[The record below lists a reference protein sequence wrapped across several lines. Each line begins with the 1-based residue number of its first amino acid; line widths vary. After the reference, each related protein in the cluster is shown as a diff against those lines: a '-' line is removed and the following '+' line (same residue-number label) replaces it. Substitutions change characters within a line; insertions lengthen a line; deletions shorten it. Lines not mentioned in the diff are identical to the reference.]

1 MSTYAFDD
9 NLNKIEVKDK
19 ATQEAKDQDQ
29 DGKISALESGKAD
42 TDHTH
47 SEYATKTEIP
57 DVSGF
62 LPLTGGTLT
71 GSLTIQGESS
81 RGEFTGN
88 LMVGTGI
95 LSSDDAG
102 MMMGYVTQDESKGTM
117 LFIGDK
123 FVFAMG
129 GSNDDASLGSLVDLG
144 DEVFQWG
151 RIYGTT
157 IYQNGE
163 QVASMSDIPNMSNYA
178 TKGEIPD
185 VSGKAN
191 LTGNQ
196 EFKGEIRITRDN
208 ANVPLFVR
216 APNEENA
223 WIGVTNKSGT
233 GYFGVDA
240 DRNPMFMGWETE
252 QIALMSDVP
261 DENTLLK
268 RSGGTMNGE
277 IRFNGG
283 STQGGSKI
291 VLENGTGQ
299 ITNSTTGT
307 LFGFLNANDVAC
319 GEATYNLLM
328 RGKAT
333 RPTYNGNDMALK
345 SDVPDVSNYAT
356 KSDLN
361 SKAGTSVAT
370 TSANGLMSST
380 DKSKLNGVESGA
392 NKTVVDS
399 ALSSTSTNPLQN
411 KVVNQAIYNQS
422 VSLGNQISAK
432 QDKLTAGEGITIE
445 NNVISATGG
454 GSGGG
459 GSSITKIIKSDISGE
474 EFASDIVASKIG
486 DLVMLTQ
493 FGSNHTIQGLG
504 MINMITPRGGFN
516 ISFSGNFV
524 NGTTIGFITDL
535 SYDPE
540 MEMFRVAY
548 TDMTGEMGGV
558 SVSRIDATYTIVRF
572 G

>member
-1 MSTYAFDD
+1 MSTYAFDE

-42 TDHTH
+42 ADHTH
-47 SEYATKTEIP
+47 SEYATKAEIP

-71 GSLTIQGESS
+71 GSLTIQEESS
-81 RGEFTGN
+81 GDNPSGH
-88 LMVGTGI
+88 LGVGTGFF
-95 LSSDDAG
+95 SSSG
-102 MMMGYVTQDESKGTM
+102 TSLMLGYVTQDESQGTI
-117 LFIGDK
+117 LSIGNK
-123 FVFAMG
+123 SLFAMG
-129 GSNDDASLGSLVDLG
+129 VSEDSDLGSLIDLG
-144 DEVFQWG
+144 IDAIPWG
-151 RIYGTT
+151 RIYGAT

-163 QVASMSDIPNMSNYA
+163 QVAVMSDIPNMSNYA

-261 DENTLLK
+261 DENNLLK

-380 DKSKLNGVESGA
+380 DKSKLDGVESGA

-445 NNVISATGG
+445 NNVISANVPNITISFDEPSG
-454 GSGGG
+454 GSNG
-459 GSSITKIIKSDISGE
+459 DIWFKYS
-474 EFASDIVASKIG
+474 
-486 DLVMLTQ
+486 L
-493 FGSNHTIQGLG
+493 
-504 MINMITPRGGFN
+504 
-516 ISFSGNFV
+516 
-524 NGTTIGFITDL
+524 
-535 SYDPE
+535 
-540 MEMFRVAY
+540 
-548 TDMTGEMGGV
+548 
-558 SVSRIDATYTIVRF
+558 
-572 G
+572 

>member
-1 MSTYAFDD
+1 MATKTTNYELTKPSGTESADID
-9 NLNKIEVKDK
+9 VINANMDIIDGALNDK
-19 ATQEAKDQDQ
+19 ADSE
-29 DGKISALESGKAD
+29 
-42 TDHTH
+42 HTH
-47 SEYATKTEIP
+47 SEYALKSEIP

-71 GSLTIQGESS
+71 GSLTIQEESS
-81 RGEFTGN
+81 SGELFGN
-88 LMVGTGI
+88 LGLGTTGF
-95 LSSDDAG
+95 LSSSDTG
-102 MMMGYVTQDESKGTM
+102 MMLGYVTQDESQGTM
-117 LFIGDK
+117 LSVGNRCL
-123 FVFAMG
+123 FALG
-129 GSNDDASLGSLVDLG
+129 VSDDADLGSLVDLG
-144 DEVFQWG
+144 NEVFQWG
-151 RIYGTT
+151 RIYGAT

-163 QVASMSDIPNMSNYA
+163 QVATLEDIPNMSNYA
-178 TKGEIPD
+178 TKGEIPDVSGFATKTELDGKADSGHTHTEYASKSEIPD

-216 APNEENA
+216 APNEESA
-223 WIGVTNKSGT
+223 YIGVTNSSGT

-240 DRNPMFMGWETE
+240 ERKPVFMGWETDY
-252 QIALMSDVP
+252 IALMSDVP
-261 DENTLLK
+261 DEATLLK

-380 DKSKLNGVESGA
+380 DKSKLDGVESGA

-411 KVVNQAIYNQS
+411 KVVNNAIYN
-422 VSLGNQISAK
+422 LGVNIRA
-432 QDKLTAGEGITIE
+432 EIPNITIS
-445 NNVISATGG
+445 SAEPSG
-454 GSGGG
+454 GSHGD
-459 GSSITKIIKSDISGE
+459 IWFKYSD
-474 EFASDIVASKIG
+474 
-486 DLVMLTQ
+486 
-493 FGSNHTIQGLG
+493 
-504 MINMITPRGGFN
+504 
-516 ISFSGNFV
+516 
-524 NGTTIGFITDL
+524 
-535 SYDPE
+535 
-540 MEMFRVAY
+540 
-548 TDMTGEMGGV
+548 
-558 SVSRIDATYTIVRF
+558 
-572 G
+572 